1 MSENLYLTGF
11 MGSGKSTCGRMIAG
25 FLKAPFIDLDLLVE
39 RLNGMSIPQIFAS
52 GGEARFRKEE
62 KDALSRVTELEG
74 CIVALGGGSLLDRE
88 NLRRVKRSGK
98 VVYLACEPHAVW
110 RRIRTGSGRP
120 LARDKQQTLDLLRSR
135 EEMYR
140 EAADLVIDT
149 TYKLPGQVVEEVL
162 TWSQVRRAIRGEVF
176 SESDSVSRV
185 VFGSGRLTELLRR
198 EFAGRR
204 VPFVLST
211 PLVWSL
217 WEHLLREA
225 FAGEIRVHLVPDGE
239 AAKTWEAAGRVIDWL
254 AAEGAGRSDCL
265 LVLGGGAAGDLGGFA
280 ASLYMRGID
289 VCQVP
294 TTLLAQVDSSVGGK
308 TAVNHARGKNLVGSF
323 HVPRA
328 TIVDTSLLASLPERV
343 YREGLGEVA
352 KTYLLD
358 GMDALEELASL
369 REGLIARDTRVLDRV
384 VRRCVVKKMQVVSND
399 LFDRGERMLLNL
411 GHTFAHALETVSG
424 YGQFLHGEAV
434 SVGLVWASEVGQHL
448 GLFSHAAR
456 VREILA
462 DLGLPTG
469 WSGRAEDI
477 LDAMKMDKKDGRIV
491 VPSDTGGARV
501 LSAVQRAEMIRAVM
515 ALGDGGERCE
525 HNGN

>member
-1 MSENLYLTGF
+1 VSKNLYLTGF
-11 MGSGKSTCGRMIAG
+11 MGSGKSTCGRLIAS
-25 FLKAPFIDLDLLVE
+25 FLKAPFIDLDLLIE
-39 RLNGMSIPQIFAS
+39 RLNGMSIPQLFES
-52 GGEARFRKEE
+52 GGEARFRKVE
-62 KDALSRVTELEG
+62 KEALSRVVELESS
-74 CIVALGGGSLLDRE
+74 IVALGGGSLLDRE
-88 NLRRVKRSGK
+88 NLFRVKRSGK

-110 RRIRTGSGRP
+110 RRIKAGSARP
-120 LARDKQQTLDLLRSR
+120 LARNKQETLDLLRSR

-149 TYKLPGQVVEEVL
+149 TYKLPVQVVEELL
-162 TWSQVRRAIRGEVF
+162 TWSHARSVIGGEVF

-185 VFGSGRLTELLRR
+185 LFGSGRLTELLRR
-198 EFAGRR
+198 EFGGRR
-204 VPFVLST
+204 APFVLST

-217 WEHLLREA
+217 WEHLLRDA
-225 FAGEIRVHLVPDGE
+225 FAGEIRVYLVPDGE
-239 AAKTWEAAGRVIDWL
+239 AAKTWETAGRVIDWL
-254 AAEGAGRSDCL
+254 AEEGAGRSDCL
-265 LVLGGGAAGDLGGFA
+265 LVFGGGAVGDLGGFA
-280 ASLYMRGID
+280 ASLYMRGIE
-289 VCQVP
+289 VYQVP

-323 HVPRA
+323 HVPKA

-343 YREGLGEVA
+343 YREGLAEVA

-369 REGLIARDTRVLDRV
+369 REELIARDTRVLDRV
-384 VRRCVVKKMQVVSND
+384 VRRCVVKKMQVVRND
-399 LFDRGERMLLNL
+399 LLDRGERMLLNL
-411 GHTFAHALETVSG
+411 GHTFAHALEKVSG

-434 SVGLVWASEVGQHL
+434 SVGLVWASRVGQHL

-477 LDAMKMDKKDGRIV
+477 LDAMKMDKKDGKIIV
-491 VPSDTGGARV
+491 PTDAGGARV
-501 LSAVQRAEMIRAVM
+501 LSALQSAETIRAVV
-515 ALGDGGERCE
+515 ALGE
-525 HNGN
+525 